1 MNEEFV
7 KVLNFIAFMKQ
18 YDILEKGKLKGDDIA
33 KEMGVSRRH
42 FDRIF
47 KQYSKKTPL
56 GMSEEYRIYLC
67 IKEIMGGTFLKEVAY
82 KYDFTP
88 EGLSNAIRKRF
99 SLSVKQ
105 IKSGEFKIWEQFIVS
120 SEIIFIDNF
129 KYRMKKDRLMEYIEA
144 LDQEKYLDRI
154 AIENEEFEGKFS
166 LLLDY
171 SKVLNLLREYKG
183 LSFRD
188 SDIYKLDMSE
198 SLILYMI
205 ILKETKN
212 GKNELTYP
220 STELLSILFLVRFFM
235 NLETLEQVD
244 GVYEIKIP
252 FKLEKMLNAFEE
264 NYLYVGEKLQ
274 IALDV
279 TVKENEVVIEFSDY
293 MLNALNLE

>member
-1 MNEEFV
+1 MNEEFE

-18 YDILEKGKLKGDDIA
+18 YDILERGKLKGDDIA

-47 KQYSKKTPL
+47 KQYSKKTPF
-56 GMSEEYRIYLC
+56 GMSEEYRIFLC
-67 IKEIMGGTFLKEVAY
+67 IKEIMGGTILKEVAY

-105 IKSGEFKIWEQFIVS
+105 IQSGEFKIWEQFIVS

-154 AIENEEFEGKFS
+154 AIENEEFEDKFS

-205 ILKETKN
+205 ILKETKK
-212 GKNELTYP
+212 GKNELTYAL
-220 STELLSILFLVRFFM
+220 TKLFSILFLIRFFM

-264 NYLYVGEKLQ
+264 IHHYAGEKLQ

-279 TVKENEVVIEFSDY
+279 TVKENEAIIEFSDY

>member
-1 MNEEFV
+1 
-7 KVLNFIAFMKQ
+7 MKQ